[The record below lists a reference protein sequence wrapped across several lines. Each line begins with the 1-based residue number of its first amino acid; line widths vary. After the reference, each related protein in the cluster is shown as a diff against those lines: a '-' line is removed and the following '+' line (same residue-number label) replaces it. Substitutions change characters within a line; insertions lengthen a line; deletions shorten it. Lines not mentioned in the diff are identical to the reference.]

1 MLAID
6 EIVNHAALNRPRP
19 IQRIERRQ
27 IFDGVRLV
35 APQHIAHAVRFKLE
49 HAGSEPAMEDLL
61 VCNWIVRNSI
71 QIGERILFAAV
82 GLYQL
87 QRVIENRER
96 GQAQEVHFEQAHLLD
111 GNHVECSNNFV
122 VLRAIQRY
130 QFLQRLG

>member
-1 MLAID
+1 
-6 EIVNHAALNRPRP
+6 
-19 IQRIERRQ
+19 
-27 IFDGVRLV
+27 
-35 APQHIAHAVRFKLE
+35 
-49 HAGSEPAMEDLL
+49 MEDLL